1 MTLLRDVYGPGYTQA
16 EYLRALAAG
25 YETGWWADNGI
36 PAPWPDDFLD
46 PNSGWRPSGHSG
58 REPLDHPLQNRDQPL
73 F

>member
-1 MTLLRDVYGPGYTQA
+1 MTPLRDVYGPGYTQA

-25 YETGWWADNGI
+25 YETGWWDDNGI

-46 PNSGWRPSGHSG
+46 LNSGQSG
-58 REPLDHPLQNRDQPL
+58 REPLDHPLQNGDQPL